1 MICWFENH
9 INNVESIDS
18 FVFFTSCISSR
29 HSGYYIHEA
38 NFRQNIAVYV
48 AKGRNVLGKTWK
60 NQSDVYFVPKVKL

>member
-29 HSGYYIHEA
+29 YSGYYIHEA